1 MTFRSLKARRQHM
14 LLDKAANEDF
24 RGGPGLKKVTP
35 RNSEVK
41 DALLEQCEAM
51 SIDALESGTPVPVD
65 SLNVVEEALNEPDS
79 VNLAALLAAH
89 ENLSALIAPALPV
102 AITLVH
108 RDSKLHPRLSVF
120 GPVPMVRVL
129 LGIGIASLF
138 GLIAVSMSP
147 EVNDANLSK
156 DMLQNSGLTLLIC
169 ELFLT
174 FAALVGSSFAAIF
187 RVADDVLKHI
197 YDPRQDGLVWAQM
210 ALGAISGT
218 VISQLIFH
226 LLERGPELSAH
237 SSSSATAPIFEQP
250 ILALLGGFSAPLVH
264 RILTRLL
271 AAAEAVFGSD
281 TPPAPPR
288 PTGSDKG

>member
-1 MTFRSLKARRQHM
+1 M
-14 LLDKAANEDF
+14 LLDKAGNEDF
-24 RGGPGLKKVTP
+24 RGGPGLKRVTP
-35 RNSEVK
+35 RSSAVK

-51 SIDALESGTPVPVD
+51 SVYALESGIPVPVD

-79 VNLAALLAAH
+79 VDLPALLAAH
-89 ENLSALIAPALPV
+89 GNLSALIAPALPV
-102 AITLVH
+102 AITLMH
-108 RDSKLHPRLSVF
+108 RDRKLHSRLSVF
-120 GPVPMVRVL
+120 GPVPLIRVL

-138 GLIAVSMSP
+138 GLIAISMSP
-147 EVNDANLSK
+147 EVNEANLSK
-156 DMLQNSGLTLLIC
+156 DMLQNSGLTLLVC

-187 RVADDVLKHI
+187 RVSEGVLKRI
-197 YDPRQDGLVWAQM
+197 YDPREDGLVWAQM

-226 LLERGPELSAH
+226 LLERGQELSAH
-237 SSSSATAPIFEQP
+237 SSSPVIAPIFEQP

-271 AAAEAVFGSD
+271 SGAEAVFGSD

-288 PTGSDKG
+288 PTGSD

>member
-1 MTFRSLKARRQHM
+1 
-14 LLDKAANEDF
+14 
-24 RGGPGLKKVTP
+24 
-35 RNSEVK
+35 
-41 DALLEQCEAM
+41 
-51 SIDALESGTPVPVD
+51 
-65 SLNVVEEALNEPDS
+65 
-79 VNLAALLAAH
+79 
-89 ENLSALIAPALPV
+89 
-102 AITLVH
+102 
-108 RDSKLHPRLSVF
+108 
-120 GPVPMVRVL
+120 
-129 LGIGIASLF
+129 
-138 GLIAVSMSP
+138 
-147 EVNDANLSK
+147 
-156 DMLQNSGLTLLIC
+156 LTLLVC

-197 YDPRQDGLVWAQM
+197 YDPRQDGLIWAQM